1 MYAVKLNK
9 ILLITFSYPYGSGEH
24 FLCDELE
31 FLSNNNV
38 NVSIYPSSS
47 KGHSRE
53 VPKNIEIL
61 RKSKIQRWFIN
72 LFGAPYS
79 FFKYGKY
86 YISDLKE
93 SIYKEKLNIL
103 RFSRFAYIINYIL
116 RSSIYIAWFDFFY
129 KKNISQTTLIYT
141 YWMNSESYAV
151 SILKRANPHLKTVSR
166 VHGGDLYKER
176 NADFLPYREQIIDSL
191 DKIFTISNH
200 GKEYLTNQYEL
211 KNQSKIILSRL
222 GVMKQQRI
230 SIRESSSEVVIASCS
245 SDDSVKRI
253 PEILSTLGYFSNK
266 TKAKVIWLN
275 IGIEKNIFYNKYGNT
290 LSLYPN
296 LECRIL
302 GILPNNQIGE
312 EYKKFKPSLF
322 INLSSSEGVPVSIM
336 EAFSFGIP
344 VIATDVGGTSEIV
357 NNSVGSLVDAIV
369 DNKTIKNEI
378 DRLIQSREEYSF
390 RAYNQWDDLCNSEY
404 NYNRHYNLL
413 NEVIND

>member
-1 MYAVKLNK
+1 MNK
-9 ILLITFSYPYGSGEH
+9 ILLITVSYPYGSGEQ
-24 FLCDELE
+24 FLRDELE
-31 FLSNNNV
+31 FLSNNDAHV
-38 NVSIYPSSS
+38 AIYPSSS
-47 KGHSRE
+47 KGHPRE

-61 RKSKIQRWFIN
+61 QKPQIQRWFIN

-79 FFKYGKY
+79 FFNYGKY

-93 SIYKEKLNIL
+93 SIYKEKFNIL

-129 KKNISQTTLIYT
+129 KKNISQNTLIYT

-151 SILKRANPHLKTVSR
+151 SILKRANPHLKTASR

-176 NADFLPYREQIIDSL
+176 NADFLPYRKQIIDSL

-200 GKEYLTNQYEL
+200 GKEYLTEQYEL
-211 KNQSKIILSRL
+211 KNKSKITLSRL
-222 GVMKQQRI
+222 GVIKQERI
-230 SIRESSSEVVIASCS
+230 SIKETSSEVVIASCS
-245 SDDSVKRI
+245 SDDFVKRI

-275 IGIEKNIFYNKYGNT
+275 IGIEKNIFFNKYGNI
-290 LSLYPN
+290 LNLYPN

-312 EYKKFKPSLF
+312 EYIKFKPSLF

-357 NNSVGSLVDAIV
+357 NNSVGSLVDAEV
-369 DNKTIKNEI
+369 NYKKIKNEI
-378 DRLIQSREEYSF
+378 ERLIQSREEYSLN
-390 RAYNQWDDLCNSEY
+390 AYNQWKDLCNSEN
-404 NYNRHYNLL
+404 NYNKHYNFLKK
-413 NEVIND
+413 VIND